1 MAKNIL
7 FIPIGKVHRA
17 SSRFR
22 VWQMMPHLEAK
33 GYQCRTVTYIISK
46 GGGGLMGALKR
57 KFRSRFVVEKEI
69 RDQLDWADVVVIQE
83 SLLSMGLLKL
93 LKKLNKKVIFDF
105 SDPVHLLHL
114 DTGLSLLKR
123 SLFYVTDRRRFYK
136 TLDIAK
142 HIVVENKSL
151 AALKSNKA
159 DATVM
164 RGPIDCNHFAPFS
177 KDNKQTVTIG
187 WTGSPSTYSFIEPLL
202 AKIDD
207 LGSKMKLEVVMVGSG
222 KTNVELKN
230 VDVKCIEWSL
240 ENERVTIPTF
250 DIGLFNLA
258 DTEWDKARGGGKL
271 FVYMACGVPF
281 ISPDLGIG
289 RQVYNES
296 GAGVLVGANDNWINT
311 LEQLVTDKATLTKLG
326 VTAREFALD
335 NYSHESNIETWVKIL
350 G

>member
-7 FIPIGKVHRA
+7 FIPIGEVHRA

-22 VWQMMPHLEAK
+22 VWQMMPHLETL
-33 GYQCRTVTYIISK
+33 GYECRTVTFITSK
-46 GGGGLMGALKR
+46 GGGGLAGVLKR
-57 KFRSRFVVEKEI
+57 KLRSRFVVEKQI
-69 RDQLDWADVVVIQE
+69 RQQLDWADVVVIQE
-83 SLLSMGLLKL
+83 SLLSMGLLKQ
-93 LKKLNKKVIFDF
+93 LKKLKKKVIFDF

-114 DTGLSLLKR
+114 DTSLSLLKR

-136 TLDIAK
+136 TIDIAS
-142 HIVVENKSL
+142 HIVVENESL
-151 AALKSNKA
+151 AALKSIKA
-159 DATVM
+159 DATLM
-164 RGPIDCNHFAPFS
+164 RGPIDCNHFAPVS
-177 KDNKQTVTIG
+177 KDNKETVTIG

-222 KTNVELKN
+222 KTNVQLQN
-230 VDVKCIEWSL
+230 VKVKCIDWSL
-240 ENERVTIPTF
+240 ENERVAIPTF
-250 DIGLFNLA
+250 DVGLFNLA

-281 ISPDLGIG
+281 IGPDLGIG

-296 GAGVLVGANDNWINT
+296 SAGILVGVNEEWIST
-311 LEQLVTDKATLTKLG
+311 LEELITDRTKLAKLG
-326 VTAREFALD
+326 EIAREYALE
-335 NYSHESNIETWVKIL
+335 NYSHESNLANWVGIL